1 MKNIKIR
8 NAINKDI
15 KDIFLWRNDKNTR
28 KNSFNKNFIEFE
40 EHKKWYLESLR
51 DKKKIIYI
59 GLNKEKKIGMTRFD
73 YIQNNTFEVSINL
86 NPKFRGVGFGKI
98 LLYNS
103 LKKIFYKKNNL
114 KIVSKVL
121 IKNFKSK
128 KLFKKIGFK
137 VKRKNKNFIVYD
149 LIEKRLNQLN

>member
-28 KNSFNKNFIEFE
+28 KNSFNKNFIKFE

-86 NPKFRGVGFGKI
+86 NPKFRGVGLGKS

-128 KLFKKIGFK
+128 NLFKKIGFK
-137 VKRKNKNFIVYD
+137 VKRKNKNFVVYD
-149 LIEKRLNQLN
+149 LIEKGLNELN

>member
-86 NPKFRGVGFGKI
+86 NPKFRGVDLEKSCFTI
-98 LLYNS
+98 L
-103 LKKIFYKKNNL
+103 
-114 KIVSKVL
+114 
-121 IKNFKSK
+121 
-128 KLFKKIGFK
+128 
-137 VKRKNKNFIVYD
+137 
-149 LIEKRLNQLN
+149 

>member
-128 KLFKKIGFK
+128 NLFKKIGFK

>member
-137 VKRKNKNFIVYD
+137 VKRKNKNFVVYD
-149 LIEKRLNQLN
+149 LIEKGLN

>member
-1 MKNIKIR
+1 
-8 NAINKDI
+8 
-15 KDIFLWRNDKNTR
+15 
-28 KNSFNKNFIEFE
+28 
-40 EHKKWYLESLR
+40 
-51 DKKKIIYI
+51 
-59 GLNKEKKIGMTRFD
+59 MTRFD

-103 LKKIFYKKNNL
+103 LKKFYKKNNL

-128 KLFKKIGFK
+128 KL
-137 VKRKNKNFIVYD
+137 
-149 LIEKRLNQLN
+149 

>member
-1 MKNIKIR
+1 
-8 NAINKDI
+8 
-15 KDIFLWRNDKNTR
+15 
-28 KNSFNKNFIEFE
+28 
-40 EHKKWYLESLR
+40 
-51 DKKKIIYI
+51 
-59 GLNKEKKIGMTRFD
+59 MTRFD

-86 NPKFRGVGFGKI
+86 NPKFRGVGLGKS

>member
-1 MKNIKIR
+1 
-8 NAINKDI
+8 
-15 KDIFLWRNDKNTR
+15 
-28 KNSFNKNFIEFE
+28 
-40 EHKKWYLESLR
+40 
-51 DKKKIIYI
+51 
-59 GLNKEKKIGMTRFD
+59 MTRFD

-86 NPKFRGVGFGKI
+86 NPKFRVLDLKNLALQFF
-98 LLYNS
+98 
-103 LKKIFYKKNNL
+103 KKIFYKKNNL

-128 KLFKKIGFK
+128 KLFKNSFK